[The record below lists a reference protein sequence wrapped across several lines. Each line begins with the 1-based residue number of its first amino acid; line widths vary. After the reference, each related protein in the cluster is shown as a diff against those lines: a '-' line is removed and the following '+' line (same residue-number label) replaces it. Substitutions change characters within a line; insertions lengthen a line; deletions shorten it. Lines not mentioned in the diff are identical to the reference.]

1 MRLVLHYRGPLRA
14 NGPPAHKH
22 DLRQHFHAQ
31 LKKLW
36 SQKPLTESPDLLMP
50 KPKDR
55 PGDYSLLRPMGPFT
69 FVPLITEEMNVVA
82 ELSVTLLQPETP
94 GGLITQG
101 GDIDNRL
108 KTLFDALTMPRYSNA
123 LPSGAVPQ
131 SDETPFFF
139 CLLEDDNLVT
149 AVSVRTEQLL
159 EPDIDSA
166 LVDASIHVLT
176 RVTRPTMGNP
186 SFA

>member
-1 MRLVLHYRGPLRA
+1 MRLVLHYRGPLRS
-14 NGPPAHKH
+14 NGSPLHKH

-36 SQKPLTESPDLLMP
+36 SQKPLTESPDLLLP
-50 KPKDR
+50 RKKDR
-55 PGDYSLLRPMGPFT
+55 IGDYSLLRPLDSFT
-69 FVPLITEEMNVVA
+69 FVPLITQEMDVVA
-82 ELSVTLLQPETP
+82 EFTITLLRPEPP

-101 GDIDNRL
+101 GDLDNRL

-123 LPSGAVPQ
+123 LPPGAVPQ
-131 SDETPFFF
+131 SDQTPFF

-176 RVTRPTMGNP
+176 RVTRPSMGNTA
-186 SFA
+186 FA